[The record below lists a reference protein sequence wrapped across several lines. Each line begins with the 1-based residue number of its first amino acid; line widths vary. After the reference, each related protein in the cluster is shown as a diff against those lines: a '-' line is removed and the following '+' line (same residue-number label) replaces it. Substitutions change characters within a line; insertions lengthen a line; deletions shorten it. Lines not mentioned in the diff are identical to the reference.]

1 MPRRHSVP
9 IGVLNVAMHAP
20 HSKARYEELIRAL
33 FRLGKPIRTR
43 GTSGALLGK
52 LYAESEP
59 ESQDAVI
66 GELYTFLYLDPEEP
80 WFNTQRNE
88 EAADEE
94 LNELKIPPY
103 LKPHLARF
111 MFVFLVDSHRMYI
124 QLKTGQRSL
133 SINAAALAMKT
144 LLADERMKGFGTV
157 EVTVEPA
164 RNTVQKILG
173 MDFLHSLRIELVR
186 PNPDDHQDDEKRL
199 LEELSKRH
207 ARKMKYELTSERHEP
222 LKVDEEIKTLARV
235 ASSNGYVMGSGR
247 DVNDTHVEL
256 STRDT
261 PFIDR
266 PTYDPKESTLKRFLL
281 DQARRISSHFAT

>member
-1 MPRRHSVP
+1 
-9 IGVLNVAMHAP
+9 MHAP
-20 HSKARYEELIRAL
+20 HSKARYVELIQAL
-33 FRLGKPIRTR
+33 YRLGKPIRTR

-52 LYAESEP
+52 LYAESET
-59 ESQDAVI
+59 ESEDAAI
-66 GELYTFLYLDPEEP
+66 GELYTFLYLDPDEP
-80 WFNTQRNE
+80 WFNLQRNE
-88 EAADEE
+88 EAAGDELDE
-94 LNELKIPPY
+94 LIIPQH

-111 MFVFLVDSHRMYI
+111 LFVFLTESHRMYI
-124 QLKTGQRSL
+124 QLKSGQRSL
-133 SINAAALAMKT
+133 SIKAAALAMKT
-144 LLADERMKGFGTV
+144 LLADERMKDFGTV

-164 RNTVQKILG
+164 QNTVQKILD

-199 LEELSKRH
+199 LDDLSKRH

-247 DVNDTHVEL
+247 DVNHTPVEL
-256 STRDT
+256 STRNT
-261 PFIDR
+261 PFIER

-281 DQARRISSHFAT
+281 DQARRISRHFAT

>member
-1 MPRRHSVP
+1 
-9 IGVLNVAMHAP
+9 MHAP

-33 FRLGKPIRTR
+33 YRLGKPIRTR
-43 GTSGALLGK
+43 ATSGALLGK
-52 LYAESEP
+52 LYGESET
-59 ESQDAVI
+59 ESENAVI
-66 GELYTFLYLDPEEP
+66 GELYTFLYLDPDEP
-80 WFNTQRNE
+80 WFNLQRNE

-94 LNELKIPPY
+94 LNELKIPPH

-111 MFVFLVDSHRMYI
+111 LFVFLTDNHRMYI

-144 LLADERMKGFGTV
+144 LLADEQMKDFGTV

-247 DVNDTHVEL
+247 DVNDAPVEL

-261 PFIDR
+261 PFIER
-266 PTYDPKESTLKRFLL
+266 PTYDPKESSLKNFYLTKHYAL
-281 DQARRISSHFAT
+281 AATSSHN

>member
-1 MPRRHSVP
+1 MARKHSVP
-9 IGVLNVAMHAP
+9 IGVLNIAMHTP
-20 HSKARYEELIRAL
+20 HSDARYVELIQAL
-33 FRLGKPIRTR
+33 YRLGKPIRTR

-52 LYAESEP
+52 LYAESESRS
-59 ESQDAVI
+59 EDAII
-66 GELYTFLYLDPEEP
+66 GEFYTFLYLDPNEP
-80 WFNTQRNE
+80 WFNLQRNE
-88 EAADEE
+88 EAIDDE

-111 MFVFLVDSHRMYI
+111 LFVFLAEGHRMYI
-124 QLKTGQRSL
+124 QLRNGKRSL
-133 SINAAALAMKT
+133 SIKAAALAIKT
-144 LLADERMKGFGTV
+144 LLADERMDNFGTV

-164 RNTVQKILG
+164 RNSVQKILD

-199 LEELSKRH
+199 LEELSNRH

-222 LKVDEEIKTLARV
+222 LEVDEEIKTLARV

-247 DVNDTHVEL
+247 DVNDAPVEL

-261 PFIDR
+261 PFIER
-266 PTYDPKESTLKRFLL
+266 PTFDPKEYTLKRFILE
-281 DQARRISSHFAT
+281 QARRISRHFAT